1 MEVNFDKE
9 MDALLRQTA
18 RYQKPAPLAESH
30 LDADELAAF
39 SANALPVNARARA
52 MEHLVD
58 CGNCRTILSNLVFFE
73 DREEE
78 KPAVAIAASSVI
90 KQASL
95 AERILGLF
103 KFPALAYGMAGLV
116 LVFTAGIA
124 LMVFRGN
131 LGGPEVAQ
139 LSKKDIPAAAK
150 SAPEPYS
157 EPLNEAASSAN
168 SNMAAA
174 NSTGSPSIAN
184 HGSWGGAYTPP
195 PSESAFSSATNSSS
209 NMALGVPAT
218 EEDRISVG
226 RDATKNTPG
235 SVGGSIRADEP
246 KAEAAP
252 PPAPV
257 VTTKQLQD
265 LAKPQNNT
273 DQIKGQDNYRSNN
286 NILTPDGVDK
296 DRGRTVQR
304 AVQAEAGANA
314 PRDAARDEKEK
325 QAGATTV
332 DATATG
338 PVKTESKK
346 AAAKK
351 PKKKSNANAESDSKP
366 AATPTPSPAKK
377 KPDEEDRR

>member
-18 RYQKPAPLAESH
+18 RYEKPAPLAESH

-78 KPAVAIAASSVI
+78 KPAGAIAASSVV

-95 AERILGLF
+95 AERILGFF

-116 LVFTAGIA
+116 LVFTAGIT

-139 LSKKDIPAAAK
+139 LSKKDMPAAAK
-150 SAPEPYS
+150 SIPEQYS
-157 EPLNEAASSAN
+157 EPLGEAASSAN

-184 HGSWGGAYTPP
+184 RGSWGGAYTPP
-195 PSESAFSSATNSSS
+195 SSESAFSAAANSSS

-218 EEDRISVG
+218 EEDRVND
-226 RDATKNTPG
+226 DATKNK
-235 SVGGSIRADEP
+235 SESAGGSIKVAEP
-246 KAEAAP
+246 KAAAAP
-252 PPAPV
+252 PQPAPV
-257 VTTKQLQD
+257 VTTRQLQD

-314 PRDAARDEKEK
+314 PREAARDEKEN
-325 QAGATTV
+325 QAATSV
-332 DATATG
+332 DVTTTG

-346 AAAKK
+346 AAGKK
-351 PKKKSNANAESDSKP
+351 PKKKSNVNAESDSKP